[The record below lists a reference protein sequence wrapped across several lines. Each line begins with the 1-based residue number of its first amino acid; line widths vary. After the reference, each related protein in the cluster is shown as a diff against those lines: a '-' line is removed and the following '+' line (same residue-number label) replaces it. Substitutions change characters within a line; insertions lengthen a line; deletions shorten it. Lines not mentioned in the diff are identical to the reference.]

1 MNRQSCFLMLM
12 LSVVLMSCS
21 SAPSRVA
28 SEALEPSAPTSSPLA
43 QTQQVANQ
51 GQQLPIS
58 AQATIAQ
65 KVIQLEVA
73 VTPRQQAMGLMYRST
88 LPDDRGMLFPFD
100 SPRPV
105 SFWMKNVLI
114 PLDMVFMRDGVVQA
128 IAAKVPPCADEP
140 CATYG
145 PNVLIDQVI
154 ELRGGRAAELGL
166 KVGDR
171 IPIKFLSPNLKS
183 VHSPS

>member
-1 MNRQSCFLMLM
+1 MNRQSYFLLLM

-21 SAPSRVA
+21 SPPSRVA
-28 SEALEPSAPTSSPLA
+28 SEASSQAVESPLA
-43 QTQQVANQ
+43 QTQQVSSQ

-58 AQATIAQ
+58 AQATIAKQ
-65 KVIQLEVA
+65 VIQLEVA
-73 VTPRQQAMGLMYRST
+73 LTPRQQAVGLMYRPS

-100 SPRPV
+100 TARPV

-128 IAAKVPPCADEP
+128 IAANVPPCADEP
-140 CATYG
+140 CDTYG

-171 IPIKFLSPNLKS
+171 ISIKYLSPNLKS
-183 VHSPS
+183 VHTPS